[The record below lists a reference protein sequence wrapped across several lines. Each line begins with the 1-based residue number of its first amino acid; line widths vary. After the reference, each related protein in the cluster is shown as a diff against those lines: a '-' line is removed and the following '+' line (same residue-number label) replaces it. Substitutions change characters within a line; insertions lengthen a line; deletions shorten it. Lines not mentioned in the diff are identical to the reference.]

1 MKTYRSTT
9 GPLRERPFY
18 TFKEIED
25 TCADALRQVGL
36 FPQKPEPVRIER
48 FIEKRFGVRPEYR
61 PLADGVLGF
70 TRFGPKGV
78 EEIVIS
84 ADLVEQGNQS
94 AERQANS
101 TLAHEAGHG
110 LFQGHLFVLG
120 QVRIGSLFGSEVDEA
135 VPKILCRNPAP
146 QGSLGYDRRWWEFQ
160 ANQAIGALLLPRA
173 LAVQAVRP
181 FLTPAGTLGQ
191 QRLEPMQ
198 RGQAAQH
205 LAEVFDVNPAVARI
219 RLDDLFP
226 EAATGQLTL

>member
-18 TFKEIED
+18 TFQEIESI
-25 TCADALRQVGL
+25 CADALRQVGL
-36 FPQKPEPVRIER
+36 FPSKPEPIRIER

-61 PLADGVLGF
+61 PLPNGILGF
-70 TRFGPKGV
+70 TRFGSKGV
-78 EEIVIS
+78 EEIVVS
-84 ADLVEQGNQS
+84 ADLVEQGGQL
-94 AERQANS
+94 AERQASS

-120 QVRIGSLFGSEVDEA
+120 QFRMSSLFGSEVAEA
-135 VPKILCRNPAP
+135 VPKILCRDPRP
-146 QGSLGYDRRWWEFQ
+146 QGSRGYDRRWWEVQ

-173 LAVQAVRP
+173 LAVHAVSQ
-181 FLTPAGTLGQ
+181 FLVPAGTLGQ
-191 QRLEPMQ
+191 KQLGSALRE
-198 RGQAAQH
+198 QAARH

-226 EAATGQLTL
+226 ETLTGQLTL

>member
-18 TFKEIED
+18 TFREIED

-36 FPQKPEPVRIER
+36 FPAKPEPVRIER

-61 PLADGVLGF
+61 ALADGVLGF

-78 EEIVIS
+78 EEVVIS
-84 ADLVEQGNQS
+84 ADLVEQGSQG
-94 AERQANS
+94 AERLVNS

-120 QVRIGSLFGSEVDEA
+120 QARIGSLFGSEVNEA
-135 VPKILCRNPAP
+135 VPKILCRDPRP
-146 QGSLGYDRRWWEFQ
+146 QNSRGYDRRWWEFQ
-160 ANQAIGALLLPRA
+160 ANQAIGALLLPRT
-173 LAVQAVRP
+173 LAVQAVSQ
-181 FLTPAGTLGQ
+181 FLAPAGTLGQ
-191 QRLEPMQ
+191 QQLDPAQ
-198 RGQAAQH
+198 REQAAQH